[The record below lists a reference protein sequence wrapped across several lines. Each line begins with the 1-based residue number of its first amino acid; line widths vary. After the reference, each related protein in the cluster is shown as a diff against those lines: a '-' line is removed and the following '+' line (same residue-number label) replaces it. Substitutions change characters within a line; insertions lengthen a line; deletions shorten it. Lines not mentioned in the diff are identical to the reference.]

1 MKIIKSNI
9 FYFLLLC
16 IIATAIA
23 IAALSN
29 KSSQLI
35 YTDFT
40 ITSPDG
46 NTSPVQFPLYMQS
59 PANGTYQLNGTIIKE
74 KFTGT
79 KVQIIP
85 DDEVV
90 SLFINNKH
98 VDISH
103 IPESSRRDY
112 RNGFA
117 LDLNDY
123 LENGDNSIVIVFVD
137 TGGMMGVNFKSLYG
151 ESLGAAIL
159 ILSGIFISLLIAKL
173 KIGTQYKI
181 LLVAALFIRLFYFS
195 FTPPDTRTHDQEEHL
210 EYSAYLATH
219 WLPPPLEKAVDGAYF
234 HPPLYYYTGAITFKL
249 TRLFG
254 SVSTQTEQRIQQLLC
269 LMYSMGF
276 VFFGLLIIQQLLHLP
291 QKKYSQH
298 LALSSDDKQFP
309 EKRSPENGKQLN
321 AKLINLIKN
330 PKRVDDNP
338 SIARELIANKSNNWI
353 NERYLFLLIG
363 AMFVLWPSSVIHS
376 VRIGNDP
383 LLYCLFAASLY
394 YIIRWSNSD
403 KKRDLL
409 IASALTAA
417 ATLTKANGEVLIVVI
432 GILGLYKM
440 ITSRE
445 WVHYIKLAILP
456 CIIVFLSLAIT
467 IGPGL
472 LLKLEG
478 KRDQLYIDNINN
490 VSSALRVGNT
500 AVNFLWFD
508 AKTFITEPF
517 TSPWEDEKGRQ
528 YFINYLGK
536 TGLFGEFG
544 YGSLLSKNTAVV
556 SSLIAVLMSIYMI
569 FGMYHMTREDF
580 KRQTVILLSGFFLLA
595 GVTYMRM
602 TFPVNID
609 FRYILPILI
618 TFCVIYANSITTFHR
633 LGATRLAGTGM
644 IMAVLFSLS
653 NIIFIFGI

>member
-9 FYFLLLC
+9 FYSLLLSVIALA
-16 IIATAIA
+16 IIVT
-23 IAALSN
+23 ALSN
-29 KSSQLI
+29 KSSQLA

-46 NTSPVQFPLYMQS
+46 NTSAVQFPIYMPS
-59 PANGTYQLNGTIIKE
+59 PASGTYQLKGTITKE
-74 KFTGT
+74 KFSGT

-90 SLFINNKH
+90 ALFINNKH

-103 IPESSRRDY
+103 IPESGRRDY
-112 RNGFA
+112 RNGFTF
-117 LDLNDY
+117 DLNDY
-123 LENGDNSIVIVFVD
+123 LENGSNSIVITFVD

-151 ESLGAAIL
+151 ESLSNAVL

-181 LLVAALFIRLFYFS
+181 LLIAALFIRLFYFS

-234 HPPLYYYTGAITFKL
+234 HPPLYYYTGAVTFKL

-269 LMYSMGF
+269 LAYSMGF
-276 VFFGLLIIQQLLHLP
+276 VFFGLLIIQQLLHVTQKIHSRPPTLP
-291 QKKYSQH
+291 DANQ
-298 LALSSDDKQFP
+298 AP
-309 EKRSPENGKQLN
+309 ATRSRENGKRLN
-321 AKLINLIKN
+321 DKLINLLET
-330 PKRVDDNP
+330 KRNVGYAP
-338 SIARELIANKSNNWI
+338 SIANELMPEKSNYWI
-353 NERYLFLLIG
+353 NDRYLFLLIG
-363 AMFVLWPSSVIHS
+363 AMFALWPSSVIHS

-383 LLYCLFAASLY
+383 LLYCLFAASMY
-394 YIIRWSNSD
+394 YIICWFNSD
-403 KKRDLL
+403 QKRDLL
-409 IASALTAA
+409 IASILTAA
-417 ATLTKANGEVLIVVI
+417 TTLTKANGEVLIVVI
-432 GILGLYKM
+432 GIIGLYKM

-445 WVHYIKLAILP
+445 WIHYLKLAILP
-456 CIIVFLSLAIT
+456 CIIVLLSLAIT

-472 LLKLEG
+472 LLKLQG

-544 YGSLLSKNTAVV
+544 YGSLLSKNTAIV
-556 SSLIAVLMSIYMI
+556 SSLIAVLMSIYII

-580 KRQTVILLSGFFLLA
+580 KRQTVILLSAFFLLA

-618 TFCVIYANSITTFHR
+618 SFCVLYANSITTFHR
-633 LGATRLAGTGM
+633 IGATRLAGIGM

-653 NIIFIFGI
+653 NIMFVFGI